1 MTSKGHE
8 ETFQDVG
15 NSLNLELSAGYL
27 GLKCVRSHT
36 FIMSLLDVLLIIIHY
51 TSIKKRIKKM
61 QFIKCQY

>member
-15 NSLNLELSAGYL
+15 NILNLELSAGYL
-27 GLKCVRSHT
+27 GLKCLRNHT
-36 FIMSLLDVLLIIIHY
+36 FIMSLLDVLLY
-51 TSIKKRIKKM
+51 NNTLYPTKKRIKKM